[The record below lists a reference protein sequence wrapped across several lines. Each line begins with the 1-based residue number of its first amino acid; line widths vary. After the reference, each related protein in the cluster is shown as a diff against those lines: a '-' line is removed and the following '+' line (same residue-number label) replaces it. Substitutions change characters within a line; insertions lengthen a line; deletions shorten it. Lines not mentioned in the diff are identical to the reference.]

1 LLRRSEVR
9 STAGQFRHRIW
20 VGDYLGPDANGSL
33 EVLERIIVAAV
44 TASCRVCSGSLEEFL
59 DLGSMPRSNR
69 FIPPDE
75 IDSEYFYRLA
85 VGMCPTCTMVQ
96 LIEVPSADE
105 VFTADYSY
113 LTSGTAAMRSHLKDV
128 ARSLLGELQSRTDP
142 FVVELGSNDGTML
155 HDIADAGI
163 RHLGVEPAQVHAD
176 YATSR
181 GVSTLTEFF
190 TAELASQIR
199 STSGPADIIFAANT
213 ICGIQDIRQVF
224 DGAAA
229 LLGHQ
234 GMLIIEDA
242 YLGDV
247 IAETA
252 FDQFFDEHVFY
263 FSVQSMSQAADR
275 SGLEL
280 IDVEH
285 LPVGGGEMRYRL
297 ARRGSY
303 DRKASVDDHLAREE
317 LAGLTHPETF
327 IAFAERVR
335 SNARQLTDALSD
347 CRARGQR
354 VVGYGATAKSST
366 VTNFC
371 HITTELVE
379 FVCDTTPAK
388 QGLLTPGAHLP
399 IRPSGA
405 FADPYPDIALMFAW
419 NHEAEIRAKEKRFA
433 DGGGRWLRYVP
444 TVVLD

>member
-1 LLRRSEVR
+1 
-9 STAGQFRHRIW
+9 
-20 VGDYLGPDANGSL
+20 
-33 EVLERIIVAAV
+33 
-44 TASCRVCSGSLEEFL
+44 
-59 DLGSMPRSNR
+59 MPRSNR
-69 FIPPDE
+69 LISADE
-75 IDSEYFYRLA
+75 IASEQWYHLA
-85 VGMCPTCTMVQ
+85 VGMCPTCKMVQ
-96 LIEVPSADE
+96 LIEVPPADDI
-105 VFTADYSY
+105 FTPDYSY
-113 LTSGTAAMRSHLKDV
+113 LTSGTAAMRGHLKDV
-128 ARSLLGELQSRTDP
+128 ARSLLDELQGHRNP

-155 HDIADAGI
+155 HDIADAGM
-163 RHLGVEPAQVHAD
+163 RHLGVEPARVHAE

-190 TAELASQIR
+190 TAELADDIR
-199 STSGPADIIFAANT
+199 STYGSADIIFAANT
-213 ICGIQDIRQVF
+213 ICGIQDIRQVL

-229 LLGHQ
+229 LLAPQ

-242 YLGDV
+242 YLGDL
-247 IAETA
+247 IADTA

-263 FSVQSMSQAADR
+263 FSLQSVAQAAYR

-303 DRKASVDDHLAREE
+303 DVRASVDDQLAREE
-317 LAGLTHPETF
+317 LARLSHPETF

-354 VVGYGATAKSST
+354 VVGYGATAKSAT

-371 HITTELVE
+371 RITTELVE

-388 QGLLTPGAHLP
+388 QGRLTPGAHLP
-399 IRPSGA
+399 VRPPEA
-405 FADPYPDIALMFAW
+405 FADPYPDVALMFAW
-419 NHEAEIRAKEKRFA
+419 NHEAEIRAKEKRFS
-433 DGGGRWLRYVP
+433 DGGGRWLRYIP